1 MTSLLV
7 PSYIIVKKKTL
18 WLIALIPFLFISDI
32 LYGGLDYFGI
42 TVPVSPGIIFRGGVL
57 LCAIVFI
64 LRYSHMIG
72 HRLLFWIGSLVLSI
86 APSVLVGIGSS
97 QSVFLDLTSVAK
109 LLYLPLVTC
118 LFIIIIKRYQIE
130 QDELL
135 KFIQY
140 AAYIL
145 GFFMLIS
152 PQFGIQR
159 ESYGDYA
166 YGNKGIFFAGNDITL
181 TLGLALIAAGYN
193 LVLVRFSWLKLI
205 LLTLSAYAC
214 IQIGTRASL
223 GVLIGVAL
231 TTIICLIWSH
241 PTLNSRNSI
250 TIIRKIKKWIITVLV
265 LASMSILL
273 LYGLDKQQENI
284 YQQQKLEQIIQ
295 GDLPRSLLIQAG
307 STHIAERSDWYNLI
321 GEGTDSFQRGV
332 ASHYPSNQDR
342 KAIEVDWMDIYGAHG
357 FIFTLLIHAFI
368 LLVLIRSIHRFVVK
382 RDSLH
387 GLIASASILYLGQSI
402 FAGHALTSPVPTTL
416 MAGYFALFYT
426 IKNSSSRL
434 VINKRFI

>member
-1 MTSLLV
+1 MTVHLLD
-7 PSYIIVKKKTL
+7 SYTIFRKRTL
-18 WLIALIPFLFISDI
+18 WLTALIPFLFVSDI
-32 LYGGLDYFGI
+32 LYGGLDYYGI
-42 TVPVSPGIIFRGGVL
+42 TLPISPGIVFRGGVL

-64 LRYSHMIG
+64 LRYSYIVG
-72 HRLLFWIGSLVLSI
+72 SRLLMWIGSLALSI
-86 APSVLVGIGSS
+86 IPSVMVGIGNS
-97 QSVFLDLTSVAK
+97 QSIFLDLTSAAK

-118 LFIIIIKRYQIE
+118 LFIVIIKRYQIE
-130 QDELL
+130 RNELL
-135 KFIQY
+135 RFIQY
-140 AAYIL
+140 GAYVL

-181 TLGLALIAAGYN
+181 ALGLALIAAGYN

-205 LLTLSAYAC
+205 LLILCAYAC

-223 GVLIGVAL
+223 GVLMGIAL

-241 PTLNSRNSI
+241 QVPGSDNSVA
-250 TIIRKIKKWIITVLV
+250 IRSVKKWIVTALILITM
-265 LASMSILL
+265 SMLL

-295 GDLPRSLLIQAG
+295 GDLPRTLLIQAG
-307 STHIAERSDWYNLI
+307 SKYIAERSDWYNLI
-321 GEGTDSFQRGV
+321 GEGADSFQRGI
-332 ASHYPSNQDR
+332 AAYYPGDQGR

-357 FIFTLLIHAFI
+357 FIFTVLIHLFI
-368 LLVLIRSIHRFVVK
+368 LLVLIRSASRFIIK
-382 RDSLH
+382 RDSIH

-416 MAGYFALFYT
+416 MAGYFALFFV
-426 IKNSSSRL
+426 SR
-434 VINKRFI
+434 NMPGR

>member
-1 MTSLLV
+1 MTSRLV
-7 PSYIIVKKKTL
+7 HSYITVKKKTF

-32 LYGGLDYFGI
+32 FYGGLDYYGI
-42 TVPVSPGIIFRGGVL
+42 TLPVSPGIIFRGGVL

-64 LRYSHMIG
+64 LRYSHIIG

-86 APSVLVGIGSS
+86 TPSVLVGIGSS
-97 QSVFLDLTSVAK
+97 QSIFLDLTSVAK

-118 LFIIIIKRYQIE
+118 LFIVIIKCYQIE

-135 KFIQY
+135 RFIQY

-145 GFFMLIS
+145 GFFMLVS

-205 LLTLSAYAC
+205 LLTLCAYAC
-214 IQIGTRASL
+214 IQTGTRASL
-223 GVLIGVAL
+223 GVLTGVAL
-231 TTIICLIWSH
+231 TTIICLIWNH
-241 PTLNSRNSI
+241 QTPNSTNSI
-250 TIIRKIKKWIITVLV
+250 AIRKLKKWIITALI
-265 LASMSILL
+265 LASMGMLL

-295 GDLPRSLLIQAG
+295 GDIPRTLLIQAG

-387 GLIASASILYLGQSI
+387 GLIASASILYLGQSV

-426 IKNSSSRL
+426 IKNASSRL
-434 VINKRFI
+434 VTSKRLI